1 MNLRER
7 ITAALDASIDR
18 CARCK
23 TCGEQ
28 VDAVMTVVLVE
39 IEDRVRLARRLD
51 TLDRMQDLGAPE
63 IILANQRRMV
73 LETMEKLGEVPDQG
87 GPDEVPDC

>member
-7 ITAALDASIDR
+7 ITAALDTSIDR

-23 TCGEQ
+23 TCDNQ
-28 VDAVMTVVLVE
+28 VDSVMAVVLVE

-51 TLDRMQDLGAPE
+51 TLERMERDGFPE
-63 IILANQRRMV
+63 VIIAKQRSMV
-73 LETMEKLGEVPDQG
+73 LETMEKLGEIPDQG

>member
-7 ITAALDASIDR
+7 ITAALDASIDS
-18 CARCK
+18 CVRCK
-23 TCGEQ
+23 TCGKQ
-28 VDAVMTVVLVE
+28 VDAVMAVVLVE

-51 TLDRMQDLGAPE
+51 TLERMQDFGAPE
-63 IILANQRRMV
+63 IIVANQRRMV
-73 LETMEKLGEVPDQG
+73 LETMEKLGEIPDQG